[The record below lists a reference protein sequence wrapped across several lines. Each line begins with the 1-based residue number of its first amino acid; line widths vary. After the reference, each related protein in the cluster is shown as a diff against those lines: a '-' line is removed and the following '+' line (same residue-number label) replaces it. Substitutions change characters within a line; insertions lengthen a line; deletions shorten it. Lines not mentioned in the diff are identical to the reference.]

1 MKIEELKIAET
12 LLSIAKELE
21 RYVDF
26 GIRSMHYTYEKVAE
40 ILNET
45 IAPELSKKFDVDCR
59 FEARI
64 EPDITFP
71 ELKLYVIL
79 KKVFDDVEEAYEEE
93 NRVWKMIDDYLSKN
107 YDKLYRYF
115 SVIVFP
121 RFREE
126 VDAEEEG
133 DGR

>member
-1 MKIEELKIAET
+1 MKTEELKIVET
-12 LLSIAKELE
+12 LLSIARELE

-26 GIRSMHYTYEKVAE
+26 GIRSTYYTYKKVAE

-45 IAPELSKKFDVDCR
+45 VAPELSEKFDVDCR

-64 EPDITFP
+64 APDTVYP

-115 SVIVFP
+115 SVVVFP
-121 RFREE
+121 RFRED
-126 VDAEEEG
+126 DAE
-133 DGR
+133 

>member
-1 MKIEELKIAET
+1 MKIEELKIVET

-21 RYVDF
+21 RFVDF
-26 GIRSMHYTYEKVAE
+26 GIRSTYYMYKKAAE

-64 EPDITFP
+64 AQDTTYP
-71 ELKLYVIL
+71 ELKLYAIT
-79 KKVFDDVEEAYEEE
+79 KKVFDDIDEAYDEE

-107 YDKLYRYF
+107 YGRLYRYF
-115 SVIVFP
+115 SVICQ
-121 RFREE
+121 
-126 VDAEEEG
+126 
-133 DGR
+133 

>member
-1 MKIEELKIAET
+1 MKVEELKIVET

-21 RYVDF
+21 RFVDF
-26 GIRSMHYTYEKVAE
+26 GIRSTYYAYKKVAE

-45 IAPELSKKFDVDCR
+45 LAPELSEKFDVDCR

-64 EPDITFP
+64 AQDTVYP

-115 SVIVFP
+115 SVVVFP
-121 RFREE
+121 RFRED
-126 VDAEEEG
+126 DA
-133 DGR
+133 

>member
-1 MKIEELKIAET
+1 MKNEGIKIAET

-26 GIRSMHYTYEKVAE
+26 GIRSMYYVYKKVAE

-45 IAPELSKKFDVDCR
+45 IAPELSKKFNVDCR

-64 EPDITFP
+64 APDIVYP

-79 KKVFDDVEEAYEEE
+79 KRVFDDVEEAYAEE
-93 NRVWKMIDDYLSKN
+93 NRVWKAINDYLSKN
-107 YDKLYRYF
+107 YDKLYSYF

-121 RFREE
+121 RFKEE
-126 VDAEEEG
+126 VDAE
-133 DGR
+133 